1 MTISIMLKD
10 DIPRDPVFVTG
21 FQGMGMTGYIA
32 VKYMISTLNAKP
44 IGFVMLRRMPPY
56 VWMEDNRLATPIQL
70 FKHQNHVF
78 MLVEFVPPIPDLYTF
93 IDKICEW
100 TAKTF
105 VEAFL
110 IGGLD
115 LRVKRESEEDKAK
128 FAATTKAMDKV
139 VGRRYKVL
147 DKGLYITGPLALML
161 MKFEQ
166 LDFPALAVLAYANAL
181 RPDPMAAAIAI
192 QYYSEIYGI
201 KVNTEQLIEDA
212 QKIEA
217 EIEENLRRRQERM
230 RAETSALYI

>member
-1 MTISIMLKD
+1 MTISIILKD
-10 DIPRDPVFVTG
+10 DIPKGSVFVTG
-21 FQGMGMTGYIA
+21 FQGMGITGYIA
-32 VKYMISTLNAKP
+32 VKYMVSVLNAKP

-70 FKHQNHVF
+70 FKHQNHIF
-78 MLVEFVPPIPDLYTF
+78 MLVEFVPPMPDLYTF
-93 IDKICEW
+93 IDGMCKW
-100 TAKTF
+100 VAKTF

-115 LRVKRESEEDKAK
+115 IRVKRENEEDRAK
-128 FAATTKAMDKV
+128 FAATTKATNRIIER
-139 VGRRYKVL
+139 GYKVL

-201 KVNTEQLIEDA
+201 KIDTEQLIKDA
-212 QKIEA
+212 QRIEA
-217 EIEENLRRRQERM
+217 EIEENLKKRQERM
-230 RAETSALYI
+230 KAEISALYI